1 MKTLNIIFFIAICLM
16 LGIGT
21 VGVVN
26 SLHKPAQTSVG
37 FDKAYFIDSTK
48 NAEKLTENAKID
60 SLKSAEA
67 FRTKSAEANAAYWEN
82 QAMKRGSSAEKYKN
96 KADSLAELDNGQCRE
111 LIVAF
116 RQANDTLKAQ
126 NTAMDS
132 ANKALDI
139 EAESYSRRL
148 FLCEKQ
154 SSNKDTVLV
163 SNSSTINNLKA
174 ENNVLKATVNC
185 LRSRCFWSRLFNRKC
200 K

>member
-1 MKTLNIIFFIAICLM
+1 MKNIFIYIVFSVYVIVSVFM
-16 LGIGT
+16 Y
-21 VGVVN
+21 VN
-26 SLHKPAQTSVG
+26 RDKPQQTSVS

-48 NAEKLTENAKID
+48 NAEKLTENTKID

-67 FRTKSAEANAAYWEN
+67 FKTKSAEANAAYWEK
-82 QAMKRGSSAEKYKN
+82 QAVKRGSSAEKYKN

-111 LIVAF
+111 LIFAF

-126 NTAMDS
+126 NTALDS
-132 ANKALDI
+132 ANQALDI
-139 EAESYSRRL
+139 ETESYSRRL

-163 SNSSTINNLKA
+163 SNSSTINNLKT
-174 ENNVLKATVNC
+174 ENKVLKATVNC
-185 LRSRCFWSRLFNRKC
+185 LRNRCFWSRLFNRKC